1 MKNLLMMLM
10 SLAIMTTAS
19 AQEPDKKGE
28 SHKEKME
35 AAKIGFITKELQ
47 LTPEEA
53 QKFWPVYNQREA
65 ELEEVRKAMRK
76 IHKDRKIEE
85 MSDAEADKAM
95 EDMMLLRQRELDI
108 DKKYHAEFKKVLPIK
123 KVAQLYHAEMKFRHE
138 VMKEWKERHGHGPHG
153 QEGHGQKGNPEKK
166 QGK

>member
-1 MKNLLMMLM
+1 MKNLVLMLLGIGMM
-10 SLAIMTTAS
+10 ATVS
-19 AQEPDKKGE
+19 AQEPEKKGE

-65 ELEEVRKAMRK
+65 ELDEVKKAMRK
-76 IHKDRKIEE
+76 IHHDKKIEE
-85 MSDAEADKAM
+85 MSDAEVDKSM
-95 EDMMLLRQRELDI
+95 EDLMLLRQRELDI
-108 DKKYHAEFKKVLPIK
+108 EKKYHTEFKKVLPVK

-138 VMKEWKERHGHGPHG
+138 VMKEWKERHGHG
-153 QEGHGQKGNPEKK
+153 EHGQKGHPDKK
-166 QGK
+166 GGK

>member
-1 MKNLLMMLM
+1 MKNLVLMLLGIGMM
-10 SLAIMTTAS
+10 ATVS
-19 AQEPDKKGE
+19 AQEPEKKGE

-65 ELEEVRKAMRK
+65 ELDEVKKAMRK
-76 IHKDRKIEE
+76 IHRDKKIEE
-85 MSDAEADKAM
+85 MSDAEVDKSM
-95 EDMMLLRQRELDI
+95 EDLMLLRQRELDI
-108 DKKYHAEFKKVLPIK
+108 EKKYHTEFKKVLPVK

-138 VMKEWKERHGHGPHG
+138 VMKEWKERHGHG
-153 QEGHGQKGNPEKK
+153 EDRKSVV
-166 QGK
+166 